1 MGKEPVVQPSEFPPK
16 RAPGHH
22 TRSGRPQHVIGGVI
36 LPAVLFDSG
45 KNSPAAEGE
54 AVAVEQASC
63 SAGVFEAVL
72 ADKFC
77 IVASRVAV
85 LAYEGV
91 EFRSA
96 DPTFGMTVHPVHQW
110 FEPAFA
116 DLYVGVDQQEIL
128 SVNLFERPV
137 VPSGKSV
144 VAVEDYAFHLR
155 EAALEKCDRTVA
167 ACIVRHHNL
176 GNILS
181 VTASQCLAARN
192 ESGQPP
198 PQVSFGV
205 PVEYDQRYLHF
216 YRVELGVAAA
226 AFALAASAAFAFFT
240 STTLTFTAATA
251 AVSAALTFAAVPAT
265 MAAA

>member
-1 MGKEPVVQPSEFPPK
+1 
-16 RAPGHH
+16 
-22 TRSGRPQHVIGGVI
+22 
-36 LPAVLFDSG
+36 
-45 KNSPAAEGE
+45 
-54 AVAVEQASC
+54 
-63 SAGVFEAVL
+63 
-72 ADKFC
+72 
-77 IVASRVAV
+77 
-85 LAYEGV
+85 
-91 EFRSA
+91 
-96 DPTFGMTVHPVHQW
+96 MTVHPVYQW

-155 EAALEKCDRTVA
+155 ETALEKCDRTVA

-226 AFALAASAAFAFFT
+226 AFSLAASAAFALATSAAFAFFT
-240 STTLTFTAATA
+240 STTLTFTAASA